1 MSAILIK
8 NQRCCRIY
16 KGGELHGADPNLDYA
31 ANFAHMLGFED
42 DIMHELMRLYISIHR
57 LCSGSVL
64 KEIKLPLSTG
74 PVSILGFSK
83 MKIMWKEIPPYNG
96 WYLSDVDALVAV
108 IMREG
113 M

>member
-1 MSAILIK
+1 
-8 NQRCCRIY
+8 
-16 KGGELHGADPNLDYA
+16 LHGADPNLDYA
-31 ANFAHMLGFED
+31 ANFAHMLGFQD

-74 PVSILGFSK
+74 PVSILEFSK
-83 MKIMWKEIPPYNG
+83 MKIMWKEIPPYHG